1 MRPKQENG
9 GVKELLSF
17 VTDKAMQLA
26 KENAMLGEPIE
37 KNGLTIIPV
46 SQFSASFAGGGVD
59 GASNTKQTPDSAAH
73 QKYVTE
79 ICDRINASPEAKHVL
94 SELATEYGYSATY
107 LGKLF
112 HKNVGISFSNY
123 LLNARIN
130 YAKILLL
137 NSKLSVGEIAEKL
150 GYYDTAH
157 FINQFKKTVGCT
169 PNAYR

>member
-59 GASNTKQTPDSAAH
+59 SLSHTKQTPAGGG
-73 QKYVTE
+73 
-79 ICDRINASPEAKHVL
+79 AKVSL
-94 SELATEYGYSATY
+94 
-107 LGKLF
+107 
-112 HKNVGISFSNY
+112 VPMSFLVIDGSDVRTVNIQTP
-123 LLNARIN
+123 LQ
-130 YAKILLL
+130 AKVAEVIDKVIDTVK
-137 NSKLSVGEIAEKL
+137 SKGE
-150 GYYDTAH
+150 
-157 FINQFKKTVGCT
+157 
-169 PNAYR
+169 

>member
-59 GASNTKQTPDSAAH
+59 GASNTKQTPAGGGAKVSLVPMSFLVIDGSDVRTVNIQTPLQA
-73 QKYVTE
+73 KVTE
-79 ICDRINASPEAKHVL
+79 VTDKVSDTVK
-94 SELATEYGYSATY
+94 
-107 LGKLF
+107 
-112 HKNVGISFSNY
+112 
-123 LLNARIN
+123 
-130 YAKILLL
+130 
-137 NSKLSVGEIAEKL
+137 NSK
-150 GYYDTAH
+150 
-157 FINQFKKTVGCT
+157 N
-169 PNAYR
+169 